1 MLNFNLINT
10 IKNKK
15 DIVKKITYE
24 QETSKNY
31 SITTKHFV
39 FIYGYIYKFL

>member
-1 MLNFNLINT
+1 MDEGMKNLNVKLVPDVLNFNLINT

-24 QETSKNY
+24 QET
-31 SITTKHFV
+31 
-39 FIYGYIYKFL
+39 